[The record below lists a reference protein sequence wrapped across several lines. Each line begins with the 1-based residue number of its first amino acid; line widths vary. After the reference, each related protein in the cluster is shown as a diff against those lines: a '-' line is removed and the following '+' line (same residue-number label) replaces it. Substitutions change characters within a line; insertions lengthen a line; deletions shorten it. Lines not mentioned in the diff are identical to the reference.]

1 MENYTF
7 CRNNFDYLEEIL
19 AASIILTAIG
29 NIVPGLG
36 PILGILIIISMVI
49 TFLVLTYQ
57 LGRGTLRV
65 NLNLDRPLLWVMLVF
80 SIINLF
86 ITAFRT
92 F

>member
-7 CRNNFDYLEEIL
+7 CRNNFDYLEEFL
-19 AASIILTAIG
+19 AALIILTAIG

-36 PILGILIIISMVI
+36 AILGILMIIAIVI
-49 TFLVLTYQ
+49 TFIVLTYQ
-57 LGRGTLRV
+57 LGRGTLTV
-65 NLNLDRPLLWVMLVF
+65 NFDRPLLWVMLVF